1 MTAEGKISLKDV
13 LFKTLGNEDGDF
25 LRKAIEV
32 VAKMVMDLEVS
43 DRIGAEPYE
52 RSDGRNDVRNGHR
65 ERRWDTRA
73 GTIDL
78 HVPKL
83 RNQGYQ
89 PSFLDP
95 RRRAERAMLNVI
107 QEAYVKGVS
116 TRKVEALAM
125 AMGITN
131 VDKNT
136 VSRACVELDM
146 QVKAW
151 RERPIEGACPYVWVD
166 AKYLNVRVKERVVK
180 KALVVAY
187 AVSQDGVRQVI
198 GVDLFDV
205 ESKATWRA
213 FFKSLMA
220 RGLSGVRLVISDAH
234 EGLKQAIGEVFVGA
248 SWQRCRVHFM
258 RNMLGHV
265 GRKDQPALSA
275 LLKSIFAQPTKA
287 EAQARLREVAA
298 SLGDKHKK
306 LVALLEEAEDDVL
319 AFMGFPEAHRRQLHS
334 TNVVERLNREIGRRA
349 DVVGIFPNDA
359 SALRLVAMVL
369 AEQDDEWRTCR
380 RYFSEESMAL
390 LVEKPVTPPALAAKK
405 YTKPPKKAA

>member
-1 MTAEGKISLKDV
+1 MTAEKMISLKDV
-13 LFKTLGNEDGDF
+13 LFKTLANEDGDF
-25 LRKAIEV
+25 LRKAVEIM
-32 VAKMVMDLEVS
+32 AKMAMELEVS
-43 DRIGAEPYE
+43 ERIGAEPYE
-52 RSDGRNDVRNGHR
+52 RSSDRKDVRNGYR

-73 GTIDL
+73 GSIDL
-78 HVPKL
+78 QVPKL
-83 RNQGYQ
+83 RSQGYQ

-95 RRRAERAMLNVI
+95 RRRAEKAMLNVI

-116 TRKVEALAM
+116 TRKVESLATAL
-125 AMGITN
+125 GITN

-136 VSRACVELDM
+136 VSRACVELDA

-151 RERPIEGACPYVWVD
+151 RERPLDGAYPYVWVD
-166 AKYLNVRVKERVVK
+166 AKYLNVRDKERVVK

-187 AVSQDGVRQVI
+187 GVNQEGLRQVL

-213 FFKSLMA
+213 FFKSLQG

-234 EGLKQAIGEVFVGA
+234 EGLKQAIGEVFIGA

-275 LLKSIFAQPTKA
+275 LLKSIFAQPNKA
-287 EAQARLREVAA
+287 EAQARLREVAQ
-298 SLGDKHKK
+298 SLSAKHHK
-306 LVALLEEAEDDVL
+306 LIALLEEAEHDVL
-319 AFMGFPEAHRRQLHS
+319 AFMGFPEAHWRQIHS
-334 TNVVERLNREIGRRA
+334 TNGVERLNKEIARRA

-359 SALRLVAMVL
+359 SVLRLIGMVL

-380 RYFSEESMAL
+380 RYFSEESMAPL
-390 LVEKPVTPPALAAKK
+390 LEPAPSVVKLEAKNAK
-405 YTKPPKKAA
+405 GASRKAA

>member
-1 MTAEGKISLKDV
+1 MTAEGKLSLKDV
-13 LFKTLGNEDGDF
+13 LFKTLANEDGDF
-25 LRKAIEV
+25 LRKAVEV
-32 VAKMVMDLEVS
+32 IAKLVMDLEVA

-52 RSDGRNDVRNGHR
+52 RSDDRKDVRNGYR

-83 RNQGYQ
+83 RSQGYQ
-89 PSFLDP
+89 PSFIDP
-95 RRRAERAMLNVI
+95 RRRAEKAMLNVI

-116 TRKVEALAM
+116 TRKVEALAT

-136 VSRACVELDM
+136 VSRACVELDA

-151 RERPIEGACPYVWVD
+151 RERPLDGAYPYVWVD

-187 AVSQDGVRQVI
+187 AVNQDGLRQVI

-213 FFKSLMA
+213 FFKSLQA
-220 RGLSGVRLVISDAH
+220 RGLSGVLLVVSDAH
-234 EGLKQAIGEVFVGA
+234 EGLKQAIAEVFIGA

-275 LLKSIFAQPTKA
+275 LLKSIFAQSNKA

-298 SLGDKHKK
+298 SLGAKHQK
-306 LVALLEEAEDDVL
+306 LVALLEEAEHDVL
-319 AFMGFPEAHRRQLHS
+319 AFMGFPDAHRRQIHS

-359 SALRLVAMVL
+359 SVLRLIGMVL

-380 RYFSEESMAL
+380 RYFSEESMAPL
-390 LVEKPVTPPALAAKK
+390 LEQPSAAPTLAAKNTAK
-405 YTKPPKKAA
+405 SAKKTT

>member
-1 MTAEGKISLKDV
+1 VTAEGKLSLKDV
-13 LFKTLGNEDGDF
+13 LFKTLANEDGDF
-25 LRKAIEV
+25 LRKAVEV
-32 VAKMVMDLEVS
+32 IAKMVMDLEVAE
-43 DRIGAEPYE
+43 RIGAEPYE
-52 RSDGRNDVRNGHR
+52 RSEERKDVRNGHR

-83 RNQGYQ
+83 RSQGYQ
-89 PSFLDP
+89 PSFLDA
-95 RRRAERAMLNVI
+95 RRRSEKAMLSVI

-116 TRKVEALAM
+116 TRKVEALAT

-136 VSRACVELDM
+136 VSRACVELDAH
-146 QVKAW
+146 VKAW
-151 RERPIEGACPYVWVD
+151 RERPLEGSYPYVWVD
-166 AKYLNVRVKERVVK
+166 AKYLNVRVKEHVKK

-187 AVSQDGVRQVI
+187 AVNQDGLRQVI

-213 FFKSLMA
+213 FFKSLVA
-220 RGLSGVRLVISDAH
+220 RGLGGVRLVISDAH
-234 EGLKQAIGEVFVGA
+234 EGLKQAIGEVFIGA

-275 LLKSIFAQPTKA
+275 LLKSIFAQPNKA
-287 EAQARLREVAA
+287 EAQTRLREVAA
-298 SLGDKHKK
+298 SLGAKHQK
-306 LVALLEEAEDDVL
+306 LVALLEEAEHDVL
-319 AFMGFPEAHRRQLHS
+319 AFMGFPEAHRRQIHS
-334 TNVVERLNREIGRRA
+334 TNVVERLNKEIGRRA

-359 SALRLVAMVL
+359 SVLRLIGMVL

-380 RYFSEESMAL
+380 RYFSEESMAPL
-390 LVEKPVTPPALAAKK
+390 LEPPAAPPKLAAKNA
-405 YTKPPKKAA
+405 KPARKAA